1 MKRLIYSLAAL
12 AALITVSLLW
22 ENGFQTDLS
31 QLETLSQQALDT
43 LAAEDYDRAGETM
56 QQISDRFEVLEE
68 RWTIVIN
75 HNLLDEISNQTTEVR
90 ALLEQKE
97 YEHAAAQ
104 LAVVKT
110 LFRDL
115 SDQYKFSLGNIF

>member
-1 MKRLIYSLAAL
+1 M
-12 AALITVSLLW
+12 
-22 ENGFQTDLS
+22 
-31 QLETLSQQALDT
+31 
-43 LAAEDYDRAGETM
+43 
-56 QQISDRFEVLEE
+56 
-68 RWTIVIN
+68 IN

>member
-56 QQISDRFEVLEE
+56 QQI
-68 RWTIVIN
+68 
-75 HNLLDEISNQTTEVR
+75 
-90 ALLEQKE
+90 
-97 YEHAAAQ
+97 
-104 LAVVKT
+104 
-110 LFRDL
+110 
-115 SDQYKFSLGNIF
+115 

>member
-31 QLETLSQQALDT
+31 QLETLSQQA
-43 LAAEDYDRAGETM
+43 RETM

>member
-1 MKRLIYSLAAL
+1 M
-12 AALITVSLLW
+12 
-22 ENGFQTDLS
+22 
-31 QLETLSQQALDT
+31 
-43 LAAEDYDRAGETM
+43 
-56 QQISDRFEVLEE
+56 LEE

-75 HNLLDEISNQTTEVR
+75 HNLLDDISNQTTEVR

-115 SDQYKFSLGNIF
+115 SDQYKFSGEHLLIERKACNYKNRTVL